1 MNNFNKMSFSKIF
14 DSYINDINN
23 SLSKLDESSSPLYIL
38 SLHANLLSKA
48 INSFLD
54 KLILNSSKFT
64 YIDQNKLNFIHDSL
78 NQNNRF
84 CKDIIRE
91 INKIDLAKQLD
102 SDLENR
108 IHNAK
113 EDIRLFLE
121 QNYPQM
127 NNQEIE
133 IEIEKELNQDKIF
146 KIHNNKTR
154 IHVQN
159 LINSIY
165 IIRTTQNTSHN
176 QKFLA
181 DIKQFNENLQE
192 KCISLNQQ
200 LTDKQ
205 NILFKQIDD
214 CFEDSKFPDIYT

>member
-1 MNNFNKMSFSKIF
+1 MSFSKIF

-23 SLSKLDESSSPLYIL
+23 SLSKVDESSSPLYIL

-84 CKDIIRE
+84 CKDIIKE
-91 INKIDLAKQLD
+91 INKIELAQQLD
-102 SDLENR
+102 SNLENKIYNTKR
-108 IHNAK
+108 EIYTYLK
-113 EDIRLFLE
+113 L
-121 QNYPQM
+121 NYS
-127 NNQEIE
+127 NINDIE
-133 IEIEKELNQDKIF
+133 IQEAVEKEIYQDKEFQIR
-146 KIHNNKTR
+146 IYETR
-154 IHVQN
+154 THIQN
-159 LINSIY
+159 LINSIT
-165 IIRTTQNTSHN
+165 IMRNNNN

-181 DIKQFNENLQE
+181 NIKQFNENLQE
-192 KCISLNQQ
+192 KFISLNQQ

-214 CFEDSKFPDIYT
+214 CFEDSKFPDIYN